1 MNFAIHAPS
10 TKSPMVGVHVDTQ
23 NVGIIEYVNL
33 NHYGKTHIPLDTIVE
48 IVEIVETLDIEKG
61 HIYLHM
67 KMFTLQFQLTNCP
80 FNDDINHIKSYKII

>member
-33 NHYGKTHIPLDTIVE
+33 NHYGKAHIPLDTIVDT
-48 IVEIVETLDIEKG
+48 VEILIEKG

-80 FNDDINHIKSYKII
+80 FNDDIKSSI